1 MIRVTYLIT
10 DSGIGGTEKMLA
22 DLILNL
28 DRSRFSPELIVL
40 KPPGA
45 TAKML
50 SEKGIPVKS
59 IGLPRWF
66 SPGYGIKLPGALSRL
81 SRMLAKARPDILHCY
96 LFQANFLGRIA
107 AKRTGIPVNISSL
120 RVEEKE
126 RGSHILLERLSRPL
140 VTGYT
145 AVCDEVRNFGI
156 QKLGIAPEKIITIPN
171 GINPEPYAEGNRN
184 KVREELGIGRDV
196 PLIGTIGRVHRQKG
210 MDILLRAA
218 GNIRAEF
225 PPLRVIVVGE
235 GPEQGKLRI
244 LARESGLSDSVIFTG
259 LRRDIP
265 DILAGMDLF
274 VLASRWEGMPNVI
287 LEAMA
292 AGRAVVASDTGGA
305 RELVQQGE
313 TGILVPVE
321 DVEALSS
328 AIMNLL
334 AKSSFSTDLREM
346 GRKAQELVKAYY
358 SLTRMVER
366 TQELYERLMSEV
378 SGGRDVRNLR

>member
-1 MIRVTYLIT
+1 MIRVSYLIT
-10 DSGIGGTEKMLA
+10 DSGVGGTEKMLA
-22 DLILNL
+22 DLIMNL

-40 KPPGA
+40 KPPA
-45 TAKML
+45 STAKML
-50 SEKGIPVKS
+50 SEKGVPVKS
-59 IGLPRWF
+59 IGLPRWL
-66 SPGYGIKLPGALSRL
+66 SLGYGLKIPGALFRL
-81 SRMLAKARPDILHCY
+81 HRMLAKSRPDILHCY
-96 LFQANFLGRIA
+96 LFQANLLGRIA
-107 AKRTGIPVNISSL
+107 ARCTGIPVNISSL

-126 RGSHILLERLSRPL
+126 RDSHILFERLSRSL

-145 AVCDEVRNFGI
+145 AVCNEVRNFGI

-171 GINPEPYAEGNRN
+171 GINPELYAEGNRH
-184 KVREELGIGRDV
+184 KVREELGIETEI
-196 PLIGTIGRVHRQKG
+196 PTIGTIGRIHRQKG
-210 MDILLRAA
+210 MDIFIRAA
-218 GNIRAEF
+218 GAIRVKI
-225 PPLRVIVVGE
+225 PNLRVIVVGE
-235 GPEQGKLRI
+235 GPEEGKLRS
-244 LARESGLSDSVIFTG
+244 LVRELGLSDSVIFTG
-259 LRRDIP
+259 LRQDIP
-265 DILAGMDLF
+265 DLLAGMDLF

-334 AKSSFSTDLREM
+334 VKSSGLHEM
-346 GRKAQELVKAYY
+346 GEKARDRVRAHY

-366 TQELYERLMSEV
+366 TQELYERLM
-378 SGGRDVRNLR
+378 RDVRDLR